1 MDTSTEIVEDFNTLL
16 SIMNRSTRQK
26 INKETEPLRNTINQ
40 IDLRD
45 I

>member
-26 INKETEPLRNTINQ
+26 INKETEPWRNTINQ
-40 IDLRD
+40 LDLRD